1 MRIIAL
7 KETASEI
14 SPILSLLQQSLDTH
28 EVPNDW
34 KEANIVPIFKKGDR
48 TKPSNYRPVSLTA
61 VASKIL
67 EHIVVFAIMNH
78 QDTTTSYMKIS
89 TDSELEDRVK
99 HNYSYRPTTL
109 RILRFITNQGLHVD
123 VAILD

>member
-1 MRIIAL
+1 MTGKKQTSYQYL
-7 KETASEI
+7 
-14 SPILSLLQQSLDTH
+14 
-28 EVPNDW
+28 
-34 KEANIVPIFKKGDR
+34 KKGDR

>member
-34 KEANIVPIFKKGDR
+34 KEANIVPIFKKR
-48 TKPSNYRPVSLTA
+48 
-61 VASKIL
+61 
-67 EHIVVFAIMNH
+67 
-78 QDTTTSYMKIS
+78 
-89 TDSELEDRVK
+89 
-99 HNYSYRPTTL
+99 
-109 RILRFITNQGLHVD
+109 
-123 VAILD
+123 